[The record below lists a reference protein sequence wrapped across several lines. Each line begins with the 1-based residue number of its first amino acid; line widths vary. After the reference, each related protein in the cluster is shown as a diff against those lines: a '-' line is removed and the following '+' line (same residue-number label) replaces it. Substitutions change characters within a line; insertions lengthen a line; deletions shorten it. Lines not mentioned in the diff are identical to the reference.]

1 MKAEQTTFSEWRR
14 RLSLIEETYDV
25 TVTPYEKNP
34 FFWRQLW
41 RAVER
46 SDVAVQVTC
55 VCVCVFVCVCMCVC
69 VCVCVRV
76 CVRVCVCACV
86 CACVRACVCVC
97 MCVCVYIVERSDVA
111 VPVTDARQLYILLL
125 ILLPQVLDARQPL
138 LYYSH
143 MLRDYVLSGA
153 SACSSEGGGGG
164 GGGHEQEMKLRY
176 ARYGSL
182 LPKLWVSFASTLG
195 IFYLSTPGLFCLYTK
210 SPVTLM
216 RTSDLSERRC
226 MVRRLRGLIRRQGG
240 VLAAGRRAGGGQ
252 RG

>member
-1 MKAEQTTFSEWRR
+1 
-14 RLSLIEETYDV
+14 
-25 TVTPYEKNP
+25 
-34 FFWRQLW
+34 
-41 RAVER
+41 
-46 SDVAVQVTC
+46 
-55 VCVCVFVCVCMCVC
+55 VC
-69 VCVCVRV
+69 VCVCLCVYV
-76 CVRVCVCACV
+76 CVCVCACACVCACVCVCECV

-182 LPKLWVSFASTLG
+182 LPNLWVSFAQVM
-195 IFYLSTPGLFCLYTK
+195 GLFCLYTRYLLPLYTR
-210 SPVTLM
+210 SF
-216 RTSDLSERRC
+216 LS
-226 MVRRLRGLIRRQGG
+226 LY
-240 VLAAGRRAGGGQ
+240 
-252 RG
+252 